1 MFESYWMTGRELV
14 FLKFLY
20 FLLTLYRDP
29 HFFFTQKQGYT
40 YDYVSFKNAD
50 YPETHMHAQARAH
63 ANVLFIFFL
72 FPPLQIPSF
81 ILNCKQSG
89 VK

>member
-14 FLKFLY
+14 FLKFLH

-40 YDYVSFKNAD
+40 CDYVSFKNAD
-50 YPETHMHAQARAH
+50 YPETHTHAQARAH